1 MERLYNTFSA
11 KIKALWQ
18 RKSVAHS
25 ERVKAVK
32 LAENGALQSP
42 VPGFGAI

>member
-18 RKSVAHS
+18 RKSVALT
-25 ERVKAVK
+25 EKVKAVT
-32 LAENGALQSP
+32 
-42 VPGFGAI
+42 PGE